1 MPVLSL
7 SRSRLTLIAVVAAFA
22 GALPACGTD
31 DAVERDVKDAKPEV
45 EKAIE
50 DVDGK

>member
-1 MPVLSL
+1 MPAL
-7 SRSRLTLIAVVAAFA
+7 SRSRLTLIAVAAA
-22 GALPACGTD
+22 LALALPACGTD
-31 DAVERDVKDAKPEV
+31 DAIERDAKDAKPEV